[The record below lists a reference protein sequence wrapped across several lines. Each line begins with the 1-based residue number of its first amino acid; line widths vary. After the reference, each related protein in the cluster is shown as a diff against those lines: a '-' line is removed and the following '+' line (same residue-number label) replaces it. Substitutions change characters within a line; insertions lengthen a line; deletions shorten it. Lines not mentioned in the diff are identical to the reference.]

1 MKSVRE
7 SALRRSLFMVGGLV
21 LATALVI
28 SAAFVAGRMRK
39 AHAPGTA
46 FVSLMIEGRNAFENA
61 DAHKAIAAFEK
72 AVAKEPTQTD
82 AHLNLAN
89 AYLFGGESEKAIVE
103 AGEVLRPAKNSA
115 AALYIIGCAN
125 LRLGRAEDALKAF
138 QQCYFINPN
147 VAALSFQIGRAH
159 QALGHWEEAASAFGE
174 VFRLEPEHP
183 AAHYALSQV
192 LMRLNK
198 PEDARLELQRHKEIG
213 AARSYVPNDPTYFE
227 KCQYT
232 IARLPEVQAEQPEAQ
247 GIKVTFADATDA
259 MLGESASR
267 YSGPIGIVDLTR
279 DARNSIVV
287 CEQGTGV
294 QTLGNHDGKLEPVG
308 PALPGLADAT
318 FARCLV
324 GDLNNDGLEDVIMLS
339 DRGAKVYKLGS
350 DGALADVTVTSGLR
364 NMRAKEGL
372 LADLDLTGKLGL
384 IIVGEN
390 GITVFRNQG
399 NGVFYDA
406 SAGFGLPDPRTK
418 ASEILVDD
426 WNGDDLPDLF
436 LMREGGLLELLVNQ
450 HGGPLRRAEA
460 DVEWLQPTTE
470 IRAGATASS
479 RPAGKAQS
487 TKSWPVGGAFATG
500 DLNCDLRNDLVVA
513 TSAGLEI
520 VYGGL
525 PNHAVIQASDMAR
538 ERLILVDYD
547 NDGWLDIVAAGHG
560 IRIWRNLGP
569 RGFRETTTDLGLDKM
584 EKGNVDSLAAAD
596 FDDDGD
602 TDLVISVAGRGLR
615 FLRNDGGNVNRQLK
629 FRLLGKRS
637 NASGLGARVELIA
650 GGWRTTRTVQALP
663 MEIGVGKHARLDS
676 LSVHTTDLVMNL
688 GAIDVDPKT
697 PVYVTELEVPTGSCP
712 YLYVWDG
719 ARFRFVTDLLGA
731 SPAGLRISEDQFID
745 ADTEEIVRAGDEASV
760 TARDGNYVFQITDE
774 LRELLFLDQ
783 VQLIAADHPVGT
795 EVHPTSKLRPGK
807 PFPPHQL
814 IGLTSRRPLRHAS
827 RSDDA
832 DVTTALSETDG
843 VVVSPVKLRAPQL
856 RGLAE
861 PFSVT
866 LDFGPLPAE
875 RPLILALTGWLR
887 FGGGMANVA
896 ASHDPGLPFPFPTL
910 EVETARGWQAVDVV
924 AGAPAG
930 KTKSILIDLENK
942 LPVGALRLRLT
953 TAFEIHWDRIAL
965 FERDDPRTLQTT
977 TVSPITAELHWH
989 GFGEHE
995 DLPWFMPV
1003 TPIHDRL
1010 RSIAPWLVAPAGWC
1024 TRYGDVKELL
1034 VKKDDALVI
1043 LNGGDEVTLKF
1054 RAADLPAKA
1063 AGAVRDFFLFSSG
1076 WDKDADYHVE
1086 AGLTVVPLPFH
1097 GMNDQLYGREE
1108 RPVIDGDWWVK
1119 KYNTRWVGP
1128 LTLSKEQTR

>member
-1 MKSVRE
+1 
-7 SALRRSLFMVGGLV
+7 
-21 LATALVI
+21 
-28 SAAFVAGRMRK
+28 
-39 AHAPGTA
+39 
-46 FVSLMIEGRNAFENA
+46 
-61 DAHKAIAAFEK
+61 
-72 AVAKEPTQTD
+72 
-82 AHLNLAN
+82 
-89 AYLFGGESEKAIVE
+89 
-103 AGEVLRPAKNSA
+103 
-115 AALYIIGCAN
+115 
-125 LRLGRAEDALKAF
+125 
-138 QQCYFINPN
+138 
-147 VAALSFQIGRAH
+147 
-159 QALGHWEEAASAFGE
+159 
-174 VFRLEPEHP
+174 
-183 AAHYALSQV
+183 
-192 LMRLNK
+192 
-198 PEDARLELQRHKEIG
+198 
-213 AARSYVPNDPTYFE
+213 
-227 KCQYT
+227 
-232 IARLPEVQAEQPEAQ
+232 
-247 GIKVTFADATDA
+247 
-259 MLGESASR
+259 
-267 YSGPIGIVDLTR
+267 
-279 DARNSIVV
+279 
-287 CEQGTGV
+287 
-294 QTLGNHDGKLEPVG
+294 
-308 PALPGLADAT
+308 
-318 FARCLV
+318 
-324 GDLNNDGLEDVIMLS
+324 
-339 DRGAKVYKLGS
+339 
-350 DGALADVTVTSGLR
+350 
-364 NMRAKEGL
+364 
-372 LADLDLTGKLGL
+372 
-384 IIVGEN
+384 
-390 GITVFRNQG
+390 
-399 NGVFYDA
+399 
-406 SAGFGLPDPRTK
+406 
-418 ASEILVDD
+418 
-426 WNGDDLPDLF
+426 
-436 LMREGGLLELLVNQ
+436 
-450 HGGPLRRAEA
+450 
-460 DVEWLQPTTE
+460 
-470 IRAGATASS
+470 
-479 RPAGKAQS
+479 
-487 TKSWPVGGAFATG
+487 
-500 DLNCDLRNDLVVA
+500 
-513 TSAGLEI
+513 
-520 VYGGL
+520 
-525 PNHAVIQASDMAR
+525 
-538 ERLILVDYD
+538 
-547 NDGWLDIVAAGHG
+547 
-560 IRIWRNLGP
+560 
-569 RGFRETTTDLGLDKM
+569 
-584 EKGNVDSLAAAD
+584 
-596 FDDDGD
+596 
-602 TDLVISVAGRGLR
+602 
-615 FLRNDGGNVNRQLK
+615 VNRQLK

-663 MEIGVGKHARLDS
+663 MEIGAGKHARLDS

-731 SPAGLRISEDQFID
+731 SPAGLRISENRFID

-783 VQLIAADHPVGT
+783 VQLIVADHPVGT

-814 IGLTSRRPLRHAS
+814 IGLKSRRPLRYAS

-942 LPVGALRLRLT
+942 LPLGALRLRVT

-965 FERDDPRTLQTT
+965 FERDDPSALQATIL
-977 TVSPITAELHWH
+977 SPITAELHWH

-1010 RSIAPWLVAPAGWC
+1010 RSIAPWLVVPAGWC

-1034 VKKDDALVI
+1034 MKKDDALVI
-1043 LNGGDEVTLKF
+1043 LNGGDELTLNF
-1054 RAADLPAKA
+1054 RAADLPVKA

-1086 AGLTVVPLPFH
+1086 AGLTVEPLPFH

-1108 RPVIDGDWWVK
+1108 RPVIDGDWWVN